1 MQERLLAARIASD
14 FQDWEEKTVNEETAN
29 FPIHPA
35 PQDFGSQTQSNQSS
49 PRRSVGH
56 SRSLREHLRHP
67 SMTFSVNGHGHG
79 QSREVLGPVRNGN
92 GDVRNGN
99 RDVRNGLS
107 EDEEDEVMHLFNS
120 SNPQPPNLKKNH
132 NLTKTSTLSR
142 QRIGL

>member
-1 MQERLLAARIASD
+1 
-14 FQDWEEKTVNEETAN
+14 
-29 FPIHPA
+29 
-35 PQDFGSQTQSNQSS
+35 
-49 PRRSVGH
+49 
-56 SRSLREHLRHP
+56 
-67 SMTFSVNGHGHG
+67 MTFSVNGHGHG
-79 QSREVLGPVRNGN
+79 QSTEVLGPVRNGN